1 MNADISTQLPTR
13 YVHGYAS
20 TGMLRTTLATLR
32 DFRQIALP
40 VDLRIERALISAA
53 IEFCLETP
61 QLAIAIQDRI
71 AQHFAP
77 SNRTARAR
85 MGPEDVATV
94 LIKRSTKLAVME
106 LLGTPANR
114 SAQNHALDPLS
125 TLFVS
130 HGVELV
136 MSDARHHQK
145 WIDKTAEIVQWEIKS
160 GFDLAKGRY

>member
-1 MNADISTQLPTR
+1 MNADTSTPLPTR

-20 TGMLRTTLATLR
+20 TGLLRPTLAALR

-53 IEFCLETP
+53 IELCLETP
-61 QLAIAIQDRI
+61 QLAVTIQDRI

-77 SNRTARAR
+77 ANRSARAR
-85 MGPEDVATV
+85 IGQDDVASV
-94 LIKRSTKLAVME
+94 LIKRTLKLAVME

-114 SAQNHALDPLS
+114 SAQNHSQDPLS

-130 HGVELV
+130 NGVDLV
-136 MSDARHHQK
+136 MADAQYHQS